1 MFILGMRKSVWYI
14 VLLLCCALQ
23 VKAQSYHIGDFIT
36 TEDGQQGVVFYINP
50 ERTGGW
56 MVALHDVTKN
66 GTNKFKWGDKQ
77 FVLQPAAVSV
87 SESTYYLVQSSDN
100 MSGKERTF
108 RIRNKFSNH
117 DFAAWVVNSNNQPYF
132 GDDWYLPSVREL
144 QYLYSSL
151 AVVDSVL
158 SIYGSC
164 MSNDVYWSSTEKDK
178 DNAWAIS
185 FKNSI
190 TNGSPVYDPG
200 QYSGGGF
207 WFHGKDQKHCVRAI
221 HDFTMPSSS
230 DNFSYL
236 WNTGETTPEITV
248 APAQSTPYSVTVSL
262 DGGCETTE
270 TATVYVASPPVVEI
284 TISPSDTICEGDEI
298 TLTAEVLNPAVGDIL
313 CSDGSIVKASKW
325 PVAGKTAKGI
335 VFYVDPSGQ
344 HGWAVSVT
352 ESQKAWCNKSTVDI
366 PDLAN
371 YTNWIPAI
379 NDFNGYE
386 NTQKIHNA
394 ANSNTTYAAVDY
406 VLGLG
411 SVGGHSWYLPALG
424 QLNVL
429 YASVLIVNQSLQRV
443 NGTVFTESLT
453 AHLWSSN
460 EINEGNAFKIQC
472 NNGGIDKDLKS
483 KSNRVRAIIDF

>member
-1 MFILGMRKSVWYI
+1 M
-14 VLLLCCALQ
+14 LLLCCALQ

-56 MVALHDVTKN
+56 MVALHDVTN
-66 GTNKFKWGDKQ
+66 GTKYKWGGSANVNTLPIISPSTTEYYKVQILNTIPGDVQ
-77 FVLQPAAVSV
+77 TQYLRNAYVTDSDVAARVV
-87 SESTYYLVQSSDN
+87 
-100 MSGKERTF
+100 
-108 RIRNKFSNH
+108 
-117 DFAAWVVNSNNQPYF
+117 DFTH
-132 GDDWYLPSVREL
+132 GWYLPSAREL

-151 AVVDSVL
+151 AVVDSAL
-158 SIYGSC
+158 YHAGGDC
-164 MSNDVYWSSTEKDK
+164 MSKDVYWSSTKM
-178 DNAWAIS
+178 DNSKAWAVC
-185 FKNSI
+185 FHDNI
-190 TNGSPVYDPG
+190 TNSSSTIATNYG
-200 QYSGGGF
+200 GGGF
-207 WFHGKDQKHCVRAI
+207 WFDSKSVKHPVRAI
-221 HDFTMPSSS
+221 HNFTMPSSS

-236 WNTGETTPEITV
+236 WNTGETSPEITV
-248 APAQSTPYSVTVSL
+248 APAQSTPYSVTVSM

-270 TATVYVASPPVVEI
+270 TATVYVASPTVVEI

-394 ANSNTTYAAVDY
+394 ASSNTTYAAVDY

-443 NGTVFTESLT
+443 NGTVFSELST

-483 KSNRVRAIIDF
+483 KNNRVRAIIDF